1 MTDSDLSKIIDLR
14 LSALSFALREPLAEI
29 AGLCGET
36 FDQPSRLNQALRSG
50 IQRLE
55 TCALVYVVNPFGIQM
70 SANVSRNQQDEEYFG
85 QDLSSRDWFRLAREN
100 RDPVFMSD
108 VYISRPEN
116 AIGITAVQRIVAHG
130 GTVLGYLCA
139 DFLLRNLPLATP
151 DLPRINHWKRI
162 AGDPSIR
169 DLMYHQERNV
179 SAMERSYEDLKV
191 IIHDLVSHR
200 GIFHFKLH
208 FSSSRATLWSAHDP
222 MRYRVHVLEEIL
234 KPSICVAYDSQ
245 PPIEESCVGGEQ
257 LEQVLDLFFTLR
269 TSDPYLYLRAASL
282 NVVNGLV
289 GLNLSWDSQH
299 FLSVDEF
306 LASDSAHW
314 IGADNVWFGDDVS
327 GAAGK

>member
-1 MTDSDLSKIIDLR
+1 MSDSDLSKIIDLR

-29 AGLCGET
+29 AELCGET
-36 FDQPSRLNQALRSG
+36 LDQPNRLNQALYAG

-55 TCALVYVVNPFGIQM
+55 TCALVYVVNPLGIQM
-70 SANVSRNQQDEEYFG
+70 SANVSRDDQDQQYFG
-85 QDLSSRDWFRLAREN
+85 QDLSSRDWFLLARDN
-100 RDPVFMSD
+100 REPVFMSD

-116 AIGITAVQRIVAHG
+116 AIGITAVQRIIAHG
-130 GTVLGYLCA
+130 GAVLGYLCA
-139 DFLLRNLPLATP
+139 DFLLRNLPLTTP
-151 DLPRINHWKRI
+151 DLPRISHWKRI

-169 DLMYHQERNV
+169 DLMYHQERNI
-179 SAMERSYEDLKV
+179 SEMERSFDDLKV
-191 IIHDLVSHR
+191 IIRDLVSHR

-208 FSSSRATLWSAHDP
+208 FASSRATLWSADDP

-234 KPSICVAYDSQ
+234 KPSICLAYDAC
-245 PPIEESCVGGEQ
+245 PPISESCVDDAQ

-306 LASDSAHW
+306 LASDPAHW

-327 GAAGK
+327 GAGAR